1 MINISEMINME
12 IAKINEEYNGKIK
25 DKELNYKARVR
36 VYKMLRYKL
45 TNKTKVMSYDEYS
58 DYMRLESSILFTD
71 LTYKPRRTL
80 RNGYDHLYNE
90 FEPLFKRLEIQEV
103 RDICSKCLNFSKDI
117 TKFEELKKYLQYEP
131 VRTYIRFIASRYNP
145 VLSAY
150 DKKELL
156 EYCDEILEKS
166 KKINKGRV

>member
-1 MINISEMINME
+1 
-12 IAKINEEYNGKIK
+12 
-25 DKELNYKARVR
+25 
-36 VYKMLRYKL
+36 MLRYKL

-156 EYCDEILEKS
+156 EYCDEILRLYLS
-166 KKINKGRV
+166 DGYNTLNKDNLDYLFLNIHLFYLVFYSYN